1 MGCGYLGRHH
11 ARILTELADSEPVG
25 FVEPD
30 DATADAIE
38 AAHGAKGL
46 VRRRSVKELLG
57 AGATAVVVS
66 SPTSTHADVAEEL
79 LAGGADVMV
88 EKPVTATLAE
98 ADRLVALARAKGR
111 VLQVGHIERFN
122 PAVAAVRP
130 LVTDV
135 KFIEAHRLGVFV
147 PRALDVDVVLDLLVH
162 DLDIALDLVGK
173 PVTEI
178 RAVGVPILSEK
189 IDIASVRL
197 SFEGGCVANL
207 TASRVSQE
215 KTRKFRFFQPDW
227 YFSIDTQNRDVT
239 AFRLDR
245 VGGPLAHRAVARDGR
260 ARRPPHRRGRRVPEG
275 LRGPQ
280 RAGSDRRG
288 RPRGAEARARHPR
301 RDGAGTMKKR
311 RSARRRGEEKERI
324 HSHDAAAADAAADS
338 RKSSPRKADVKGAL
352 RAPRSGR
359 RPLTSAFGSTRIG
372 LIGGSGLYTLPGLQI
387 LEERRLRTPF
397 GDSVRLLT
405 F

>member
-1 MGCGYLGRHH
+1 MTKIRTGIVGCGYLGRHH
-11 ARILTELADSEPVG
+11 ARILTELGSSEPVG

-30 DATADAIE
+30 DATATAIE
-38 AAHGAKGL
+38 AAHGPKGL

-57 AGATAVVVS
+57 AGATAVVVA
-66 SPTSTHADVAEEL
+66 SPTSTHAAVAEEL

-88 EKPVTATLAE
+88 EKPITVTLAE
-98 ADRLVALARAKGR
+98 AEVLVSLARAKGR
-111 VLQVGHIERFN
+111 ILQVGHIERFN

-162 DLDIALDLVGK
+162 DLDIALDLVGR

-207 TASRVSQE
+207 TASRVSQD

-245 VGGPLAHRAVARDGR
+245 LSGPPRIVPWPVAVEPADPLTAEDAAFLKACADRTEPEVTGEAGKAALKLALDILEEMGR
-260 ARRPPHRRGRRVPEG
+260 AR
-275 LRGPQ
+275 
-280 RAGSDRRG
+280 
-288 RPRGAEARARHPR
+288 
-301 RDGAGTMKKR
+301 
-311 RSARRRGEEKERI
+311 
-324 HSHDAAAADAAADS
+324 
-338 RKSSPRKADVKGAL
+338 
-352 RAPRSGR
+352 
-359 RPLTSAFGSTRIG
+359 
-372 LIGGSGLYTLPGLQI
+372 
-387 LEERRLRTPF
+387 
-397 GDSVRLLT
+397 
-405 F
+405 

>member
-1 MGCGYLGRHH
+1 M
-11 ARILTELADSEPVG
+11 
-25 FVEPD
+25 
-30 DATADAIE
+30 
-38 AAHGAKGL
+38 
-46 VRRRSVKELLG
+46 
-57 AGATAVVVS
+57 
-66 SPTSTHADVAEEL
+66 AEEL

-88 EKPVTATLAE
+88 EKPITTTLDE
-98 ADRLVALARAKGR
+98 ADRLVAVARAGKR

-173 PVTEI
+173 PVVEI

-197 SFEGGCVANL
+197 LFEGGCVANL

-227 YFSIDTQNRDVT
+227 YFSIDTQARDVT

-245 VGGPLAHRAVARDGR
+245 ISGR
-260 ARRPPHRRGRRVPEG
+260 AADRQMAGRGGSRRPADGGGRRVPPG
-275 LRGPQ
+275 LPRAVRARG
-280 RAGSDRRG
+280 DRRG
-288 RPRGAEARARHPR
+288 GAGRAEAGAGHPR
-301 RDGAGTMKKR
+301 RDAEG
-311 RSARRRGEEKERI
+311 S
-324 HSHDAAAADAAADS
+324 
-338 RKSSPRKADVKGAL
+338 L
-352 RAPRSGR
+352 SGR
-359 RPLTSAFGSTRIG
+359 RRIG
-372 LIGGSGLYTLPGLQI
+372 LVGGSGLYGLPGLAVTEEVR
-387 LEERRLRTPF
+387 LETPF
-397 GDSVRLLT
+397 GEPSDAWVLGELSGVPVAFLARHGRKHRLLPSEDQLPGERLGVPEARMPVPPVGLGLRLDEGRLPADGRRPAGPVPRLDEGAARRPFSGT
-405 F
+405 AAPRTSRSPTRSRRS